1 MPYKSKKQERY
12 LRAYKP
18 KVANKF
24 DKDIKK
30 MKKQGT
36 SDRTNE
42 KQGMEIKGL
51 KSKVKKLK
59 GGGSRGNKWTVH
71 VASVRKKN
79 KGKSLGDIMK
89 MASKSYKKAK
99 PNR

>member
-18 KVANKF
+18 QVAKKF

-42 KQGMEIKGL
+42 RQGMEIKGL
-51 KSKVKKLK
+51 KRKVKKLK
-59 GGGSRGNKWTVH
+59 GSRVNKWTKH

-89 MASKSYKKAK
+89 MASKSYKKK
-99 PNR
+99 